1 MYKKAW
7 KNKAIIL
14 IPTTFAYTAAK
25 ADYYLRL
32 VTSAERITCQFLDEQ
47 KLFSTKLCNVSY
59 GKCSNKEKWTTK
71 WGYTST
77 ESPFTVDLAVNTDLQ
92 YCYEVSATIDN
103 FIVIITGNHSSCK

>member
-32 VTSAERITCQFLDEQ
+32 VTSAERITCKFLDKQ

-59 GKCSNKEKWTTK
+59 GECNSKERWTK
-71 WGYTST
+71 WGYTSIW
-77 ESPFTVDLAVNTDLQ
+77 SPFTVNLTLNTNMQL
-92 YCYEVSATIDN
+92 YCYEVSAIIDN
-103 FIVIITGNHSSCK
+103 FTVTITGNHSK